1 MGIFHRTNKS
11 HGGTGDTSV
20 IAPGTRVEGSIFSE
34 GGVHIDGEVT
44 GDVVAENYIIVTAS
58 GVVHGKVEARD
69 VYISGRVY
77 GEIWAIELELYE
89 GAECLG
95 EIEARRIRRPP
106 SRSSTA

>member
-20 IAPGTRVEGSIFSE
+20 VAPGTRVEGSIFSS
-34 GGVHIDGEVT
+34 GGVHIDGEVE

-69 VYISGRVY
+69 VYISGTVH

-89 GAECLG
+89 GADCRG
-95 EIEARRIRRPP
+95 DIEAIRI
-106 SRSSTA
+106 TKEGADGV